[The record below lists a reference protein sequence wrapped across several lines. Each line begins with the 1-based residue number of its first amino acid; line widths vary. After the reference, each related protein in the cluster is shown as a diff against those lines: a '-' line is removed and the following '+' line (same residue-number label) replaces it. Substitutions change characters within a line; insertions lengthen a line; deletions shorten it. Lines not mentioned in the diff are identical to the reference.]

1 MVVNNMKE
9 LAIQTGNLTVSFNG
23 TTVIDNQSMQFA
35 KGEVSVLIGRSGSGK
50 TTLLRSFNR
59 LNECL
64 DGCRTSGTVSANLD
78 NKWTEIHSSTISPEM
93 LRRRIGMVFQ
103 TPNALPTSIRNNIIL
118 PLKLAMNVKGT
129 EAEARMEHALKQ
141 ADLWKEV
148 QDRMDKPA
156 QTLSG
161 GQQQRLCIARA
172 LALQP
177 EILLLDE
184 PSASLDFH
192 ATRTIE
198 DLLLELK
205 SNYTVIVVSHSLSQ
219 AQRLADTLYIF
230 KSGQLTQT
238 LNPEEF
244 LDNVAFQQAIETL
257 F

>member
-1 MVVNNMKE
+1 MVVNTTKE
-9 LAIQTGNLTVSFNG
+9 LAIQTSNLTVSFNG
-23 TTVIDNQSMQFA
+23 TTVIDNQSMEFA

-64 DGCRTSGTVSANLD
+64 DGCRTKGTVSANLD
-78 NKWTEIHSSTISPEM
+78 NKWVEIHSSTISPEM

-118 PLKLAMNVKGT
+118 PLKLSMNIKGT
-129 EAEARMEHALKQ
+129 EAEARMEYALKQ

-148 QDRMDKPA
+148 QDRIDKPA
-156 QTLSG
+156 MTLSG

-184 PSASLDFH
+184 PSASLDFQ

-219 AQRLADTLYIF
+219 AQRLADTLYVF
-230 KSGQLTQT
+230 KSGQLTQA
-238 LNPEEF
+238 LKPDEF
-244 LDNVAFQQAIETL
+244 LDSAAFQQTIETL